1 MVVDEDVVYSYG
13 WMVVWMTG
21 WMWNTGKEEGEV
33 GIGSARAG
41 PEKMHGK
48 KRVGS

>member
-1 MVVDEDVVYSYG
+1 MLTLTFVPASRSR
-13 WMVVWMTG
+13 VWMTG